1 MLLLFFGELSAV
13 LRRIRGF
20 LLHCVSLAF
29 CLLQASVSSLQTL
42 LTRYVDSLVCLTL
55 VCWDMVVLLFVTS
68 CVSIVVRF
76 PDLKF
81 SSHAAVF
88 QHSGEQS
95 RQSVCAADHSKVS
108 TTVHVVLFSYLYTH
122 CMQAVHPPFKT
133 QTSYFDHLHVFKLIS
148 QFDFMFSGFFFF

>member
-1 MLLLFFGELSAV
+1 MFCAALCF
-13 LRRIRGF
+13 
-20 LLHCVSLAF
+20 SLAF
-29 CLLQASVSSLQTL
+29 CLFQASVSSLQTL

-55 VCWDMVVLLFVTS
+55 VCCNTVVLLFVAS
-68 CVSIVVRF
+68 CVSIVARF

-108 TTVHVVLFSYLYTH
+108 TTVHVIL
-122 CMQAVHPPFKT
+122 CMQAVHPP
-133 QTSYFDHLHVFKLIS
+133 QTGCFGHLDVFQLILQLMLCFLFLLVS
-148 QFDFMFSGFFFF
+148 LM